1 MDNPINEQNKEV
13 LKEKTT
19 VAVDT
24 ATNIFSQI
32 KTAITN
38 FIDTK
43 KKERMLRLQTEINR
57 PQWGDKDVFQQG
69 KDNKATNIAMKK
81 PEGLAK
87 KEPLLK

>member
-1 MDNPINEQNKEV
+1 MDTAPNEQTTEV
-13 LKEKTT
+13 LKEKT
-19 VAVDT
+19 AAAMDS

-32 KTAITN
+32 KTAISN

-69 KDNKATNIAMKK
+69 KDAKATNIAIKK